1 MATGNQQ
8 STEQNYTT
16 QLWVG
21 RGPLGTFINLF
32 EIDQEFESENISL
45 GPSNK
50 QDSSAIG
57 SFPVKGGM
65 CGGVLPAWPSGAAF
79 AVAPKALP
87 FNSAWALTDR
97 PPHKI
102 TCEGSAGTRL
112 YPSSTDWLPS
122 PAIAKPQT
130 RNARRPPPSPGR
142 PIRTGLPACK
152 RARSGENKRHEALH
166 T

>member
-57 SFPVKGGM
+57 SFPVKGEM
-65 CGGVLPAWPSGAAF
+65 YGGVLPAWPSGAAF
-79 AVAPKALP
+79 AVAPNVLP
-87 FNSAWALTDR
+87 FNSAWKLTDH
-97 PPHKI
+97 PLHKI

-112 YPSSTDWLPS
+112 YPSSTRL
-122 PAIAKPQT
+122 AAKPRDCQAANT
-130 RNARRPPPSPGR
+130 KCNKPSALP
-142 PIRTGLPACK
+142 RTSNSNGGACV
-152 RARSGENKRHEALH
+152 
-166 T
+166 